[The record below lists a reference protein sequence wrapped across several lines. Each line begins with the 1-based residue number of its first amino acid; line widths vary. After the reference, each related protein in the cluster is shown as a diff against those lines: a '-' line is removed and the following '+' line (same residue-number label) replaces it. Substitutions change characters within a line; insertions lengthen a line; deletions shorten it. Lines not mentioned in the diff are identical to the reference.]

1 MSGATTPS
9 TVAVTAVLGA
19 AAAGV
24 LLPDRIGLGRRSP
37 FVEAIAFRP
46 QVTALTLVVAAGLAG
61 RRSGRA
67 AAAALGAVATAGLAA
82 VAAARIAHRPPVATD
97 TATGA
102 PPAEI
107 TILTGNV
114 LHGRADRGALT
125 TLIERNAPDFVVL
138 PEAGPDFRD
147 KLMPPLEIL
156 GYRSWV
162 STGAGTADG
171 RSVTLL
177 AGPRA
182 GELQVRVGTGMRLA
196 HLEATGGVLGARTLY
211 AVHTTA
217 PVRRRNV
224 ARWRRDLAVLG
235 GWCAATPAPVVVGDL
250 NATSDHPSLREVLG
264 GCRSAAGAGP
274 RGLIGTF
281 PARLPRA
288 LGIQIDHVLV
298 PAAART
304 TRFEIVDL
312 IRSDH
317 RAVLATVRLPS
328 YRSPAAA
335 DPLTSS
341 ITI

>member
-1 MSGATTPS
+1 MSGATTPGS
-9 TVAVTAVLGA
+9 AVATAMLGA
-19 AAAGV
+19 AATGV
-24 LLPDRIGLGRRSP
+24 LLPDRLGLGRRSP
-37 FVEAIAFRP
+37 FVEVIALRP
-46 QVTALTLVVAAGLAG
+46 QATALALVAAAGLASRPTG
-61 RRSGRA
+61 RLTA
-67 AAAALGAVATAGLAA
+67 VALGAVAAAGLVA
-82 VAAARIAHRPPVATD
+82 VAGARIDQRPPATRAT
-97 TATGA
+97 TAS

-107 TILTGNV
+107 TILAGNV

-125 TLIERNAPDFVVL
+125 TLIERGEPDFVVL

-147 KLMPPLEIL
+147 KLMPPLEVL

-162 STGAGTADG
+162 STGPGTADG

-182 GELQVRVGTGMRLA
+182 GDLRVRVGTGMRLA

-211 AVHTTA
+211 AAHTTA

-250 NATSDHPSLREVLG
+250 NATLDHPSLRAALG

-312 IRSDH
+312 ARSDH
-317 RAVLATVRLPS
+317 RAVLATVLLPGD
-328 YRSPAAA
+328 RSPAETEAM
-335 DPLTSS
+335 TSS